1 MLFQTRNK
9 QGALLDLGFIAEDLE
24 TCKGFFK
31 AGVPFDIVP
40 AEEGL
45 LKYTVRWID
54 IELLAT
60 MVRSMTPNMKKKVS
74 SLFPRPRPVE
84 CLGLNGLMKAMAG
97 NPRYQGFE
105 EYADSNKPDV
115 HSNEKL
121 NLGTIR
127 DICGMETFRGRDIE
141 ASMKNW
147 CPKVD
152 ASTTN
157 PKETLEKKSLKL
169 IDVPLAMYSESYKS

>member
-97 NPRYQGFE
+97 NSRYQGFDVE
-105 EYADSNKPDV
+105 TDV

-147 CPKVD
+147 IPKV
-152 ASTTN
+152 ASSTN
-157 PKETLEKKSLKL
+157 PEETLEKKSLKL
-169 IDVPLAMYSESYKS
+169 IDVSLAMYSESYKS